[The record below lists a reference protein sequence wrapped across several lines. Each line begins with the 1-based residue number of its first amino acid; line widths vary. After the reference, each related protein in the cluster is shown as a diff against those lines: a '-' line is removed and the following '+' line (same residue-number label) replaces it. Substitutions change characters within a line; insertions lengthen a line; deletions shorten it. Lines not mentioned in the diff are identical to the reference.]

1 MSPPRLSEEA
11 LVTRTASEA
20 AETEA
25 LPRRA
30 LELLT
35 LLFDRDCQVYAH
47 EITIPMRTH
56 AEAVRSL
63 FAVRELLTSAKKAHR

>member
-1 MSPPRLSEEA
+1 VSPPRLSEESLA
-11 LVTRTASEA
+11 PRTAKEV
-20 AETEA
+20 AEIEA

-30 LELLT
+30 LDLLT

-56 AEAVRSL
+56 SEAYAALRS
-63 FAVRELLTSAKKAHR
+63 VRELLAKAKGHR